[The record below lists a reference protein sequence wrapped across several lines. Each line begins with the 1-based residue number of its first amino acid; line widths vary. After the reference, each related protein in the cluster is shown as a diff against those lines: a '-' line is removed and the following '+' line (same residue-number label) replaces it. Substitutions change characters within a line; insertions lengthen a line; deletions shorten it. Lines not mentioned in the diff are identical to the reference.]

1 MKPYWEQNGNKIYQG
16 HAPEILTGLEL
27 ESVQCV
33 VTSPPYWGL
42 RDYGL
47 PPMIWDAQESCMH
60 EWGDELKTDNR
71 KYNSERDGSGVG
83 QSQESQGRPAPK
95 GQFCQLCG
103 AWRGSLGLEPTPE
116 LYIQHI
122 VQIFR
127 EVKRVLRKDGTV
139 WLNMGD
145 SYASVGSGS
154 GQNNSEKSDGNP
166 CDSFRD
172 AKYLNQQNPKTAVSG
187 LKPKDL
193 CGIPW
198 RVALALQ
205 ADGWWLRQDIIWS
218 KPNPMPE
225 SVTDRCTKSHE
236 YLFLLTKS
244 GKYFFD
250 AEAIREDGPTY
261 TRKASGYN
269 QEGQKRPD
277 GSQPYRGG
285 GFTDKDTVTHGRN
298 KRSAWQIATHPM
310 PDAHFATFPPKLV
323 EPCILAGT
331 SEKGCCPKCG
341 APWERVVEPTE
352 EYAKLLGK
360 GKDLIQKSKHSK
372 SDILTK
378 GMSQKKEA
386 PSVLASYKTI
396 GWKPTCNCYHTEP
409 FPEYLKQDK
418 KELDEEYEIRIAP
431 IRQERL
437 RLVELWKP
445 FKTIPCTACDPFFGS
460 GTVGIVAHKHGR
472 NFTGIE
478 LSKTYLDDIAIP
490 RIEKETAQLK
500 LF

>member
-1 MKPYWEQNGNKIYQG
+1 MKPYWEQDGNKIYQG
-16 HAPEILTGLEL
+16 HVPEILKAMTP

-47 PPMIWDAQESCMH
+47 PPMIWDSGHYKFPFCTH
-60 EWGDELKTDNR
+60 VWGDEIKGAGKNNDQTAGEKQRTSAGSIDRDNR
-71 KYNSERDGSGVG
+71 SAS
-83 QSQESQGRPAPK
+83 
-95 GQFCQLCG
+95 QFCQLCG

-122 VQIFR
+122 VEIFR
-127 EVKRVLRKDGTV
+127 EVERVLRKDGTV
-139 WLNMGD
+139 WLNLGD

-154 GQNNSEKSDGNP
+154 GQNNSEKAEGNS

-250 AEAIREDGPTY
+250 NDAIREPHETNGHIRYPAQEEY
-261 TRKASGYN
+261 ASKGRLTPLGKKPRIFYSEN
-269 QEGQKRPD
+269 
-277 GSQPYRGG
+277 
-285 GFTDKDTVTHGRN
+285 GRN
-298 KRSAWQIATHPM
+298 KRSVWQIATHPM

-323 EPCILAGT
+323 ESCILAGT
-331 SEKGCCPKCG
+331 SEKGCCPECG
-341 APWERVVEPTE
+341 APWKRVVEKKISLE
-352 EYAKLLGK
+352 SGRKSLGLGPK
-360 GKDLIQKSKHSK
+360 TGGDGLSTHGQGATTLHHESESK
-372 SDILTK
+372 T
-378 GMSQKKEA
+378 
-386 PSVLASYKTI
+386 T
-396 GWKPTCNCYHTEP
+396 GWRPTCNCGN
-409 FPEYLKQDK
+409 
-418 KELDEEYEIRIAP
+418 EICADINNDC
-431 IRQERL
+431 L
-437 RLVELWKP
+437 LN
-445 FKTIPCTACDPFFGS
+445 PCTVLDPFFGS

-490 RIEKETAQLK
+490 RIESETAQLK